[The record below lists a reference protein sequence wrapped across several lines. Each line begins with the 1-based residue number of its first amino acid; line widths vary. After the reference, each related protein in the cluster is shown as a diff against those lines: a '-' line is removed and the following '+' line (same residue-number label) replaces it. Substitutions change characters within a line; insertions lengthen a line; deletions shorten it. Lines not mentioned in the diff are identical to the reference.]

1 LKYHK
6 IVLNTLLKY
15 LFICYL
21 LIVLQLVLVKSVSN
35 EEIEIPKLPKN
46 EINTLLE
53 NESSTNKEFCI
64 YAEKIWSEWL
74 ILTMLI
80 LVTIQ

>member
-1 LKYHK
+1 MKYHK

-64 YAEKIWSEWL
+64 YAEKIWSE
-74 ILTMLI
+74 
-80 LVTIQ
+80 